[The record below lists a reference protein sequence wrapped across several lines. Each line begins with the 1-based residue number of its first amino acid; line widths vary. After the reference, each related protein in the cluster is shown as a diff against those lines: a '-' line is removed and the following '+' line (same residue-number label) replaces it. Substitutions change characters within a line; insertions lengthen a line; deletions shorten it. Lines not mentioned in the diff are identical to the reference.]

1 MASGGQPPPA
11 AAALLRVALWYS
23 VTLLSNYF
31 GNYFVNF
38 RKEAGIRSPDIS
50 LTEMFICSLWGLTTL
65 VALGKPL
72 LPPPE
77 VRGQLLFVAAAN
89 ASAVRCFYMSAALIQ
104 LSLLQTVRSCQPLVV
119 TVVVYVVFNERYSLA
134 TYLTLIPITIGFS
147 LAAGGDPMFEATG
160 FAFGICSMCSLVGVN
175 VLSRHTLSAATG
187 PDIHPLQLQAWMTS
201 GSFLLLSTADIALGE
216 GGWGRLLASAAAS
229 GSAGQQGLSLVAL
242 AGIEGTL
249 YHMSNVGTFTSIEI
263 FDPLSFAII
272 DTLRR
277 LCVVVSGFFYQGNEC
292 TVTNACGIALVIGG
306 AGAYNIAKSRA
317 AAAAAAL
324 KAKQKKN

>member
-1 MASGGQPPPA
+1 MPRNPAVPA
-11 AAALLRVALWYS
+11 ADMACRRRFAALQ
-23 VTLLSNYF
+23 N
-31 GNYFVNF
+31 
-38 RKEAGIRSPDIS
+38 
-50 LTEMFICSLWGLTTL
+50 
-65 VALGKPL
+65 
-72 LPPPE
+72 
-77 VRGQLLFVAAAN
+77 
-89 ASAVRCFYMSAALIQ
+89 
-104 LSLLQTVRSCQPLVV
+104 PLVGRCGRGR
-119 TVVVYVVFNERYSLA
+119 ERL
-134 TYLTLIPITIGFS
+134 
-147 LAAGGDPMFEATG
+147 
-160 FAFGICSMCSLVGVN
+160 
-175 VLSRHTLSAATG
+175 
-187 PDIHPLQLQAWMTS
+187 
-201 GSFLLLSTADIALGE
+201 FLLLSTADIALGE